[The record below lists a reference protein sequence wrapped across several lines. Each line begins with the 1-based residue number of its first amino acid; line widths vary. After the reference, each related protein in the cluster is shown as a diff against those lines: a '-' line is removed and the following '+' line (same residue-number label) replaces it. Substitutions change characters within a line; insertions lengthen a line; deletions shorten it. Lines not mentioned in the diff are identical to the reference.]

1 MAEKVDSPST
11 VPMGYAQWVSMTLCN
26 LSDQD
31 IKVKNVVIS
40 EGKLY
45 ADGENIAL
53 GMMSSWYSQ
62 SFYHRQQG
70 HRGSAV

>member
-1 MAEKVDSPST
+1 MAEKVDSPSP

-26 LSDQD
+26 LSDQV

-45 ADGENIAL
+45 ADGE
-53 GMMSSWYSQ
+53 YSPRNDVKLVLTEIPSQ
-62 SFYHRQQG
+62 ATRT
-70 HRGSAV
+70 